1 MTIIEELME
10 YGRQIEP
17 NIKLNF
23 RAVWDTVEGFKNEPD
38 AYLFLKKC
46 DDLNIPTD
54 GMYRY
59 GNGKVGV
66 RLRFINH

>member
-23 RAVWDTVEGFKNEPD
+23 KAVWDTVEGFRNEP
-38 AYLFLKKC
+38 LS
-46 DDLNIPTD
+46 
-54 GMYRY
+54 
-59 GNGKVGV
+59 
-66 RLRFINH
+66 